1 VQAVPVPG
9 PEPEGGGRGA
19 SGSGRVPGAVPATG
33 IDVADPDPAWPRRYE
48 ELTSRIREALG
59 WRTLQ
64 LEHVG
69 STSVPR
75 LAAKPTRGEHVMQYN
90 ACKEQVIREIYHR
103 AFVAAGLLEE

>member
-1 VQAVPVPG
+1 VTRRLVAGYFLSLLSHKV
-9 PEPEGGGRGA
+9 RRKA
-19 SGSGRVPGAVPATG
+19 ATG